1 MGRMSTPIPV
11 ADDRCASVTGLVLAG
26 GLARRMGGAD
36 KGLVPLAGRP
46 MVEHVVDAL
55 RPQVGTILLSANR
68 NLERYAALGYPVIAD
83 ALDGYQGPLAGLA
96 TALRQHTTAFLVTV
110 PCDAPLLPADL
121 VRRLLAACEASDAD
135 VAVASDGERQQSVF
149 LLVRARVAPA
159 LESYL
164 AGGGRKVDAWL
175 SRVRAAVADFS
186 DEPWAFVNVNDPG
199 ERERVEAQLLSAAGS
214 R

>member
-1 MGRMSTPIPV
+1 
-11 ADDRCASVTGLVLAG
+11 
-26 GLARRMGGAD
+26 MGGVD

-46 MVEHVVDAL
+46 MVEHVIEAL
-55 RPQVGTILLSANR
+55 RPQVGQILLSANR
-68 NLERYAALGYPVIAD
+68 NHDRYVALGYPVIAD

-96 TALRQHTTAFLVTV
+96 TALRRHSTEFLVTV

-121 VRRLLAACEASDAD
+121 VRRLLAACEAGDAD

-149 LLVRARVAPA
+149 LLARARVAPS
-159 LESYL
+159 LDTYL
-164 AGGGRKVDAWL
+164 AGGGRKVDVWL
-175 SRVRAAVADFS
+175 SGVHAAVADFS

-199 ERERVEAQLLSAAGS
+199 ERQRVEAQLLSTAGS

>member
-11 ADDRCASVTGLVLAG
+11 TDGRPASVTGLVLAG

-68 NLERYAALGYPVIAD
+68 NLERYAALGCPVIAD
-83 ALDGYQGPLAGLA
+83 ALDGYQGPLAGIA
-96 TALRQHTTAFLVTV
+96 TALRQRTTEFLVTV

-164 AGGGRKVDAWL
+164 AGGGRRVDAWL

-186 DEPWAFVNVNDPG
+186 DEPWAFVNVNDPD
-199 ERERVEAQLLSAAGS
+199 ERERVEAQLLSTAGP